1 MAVPIAFI
9 AQTIND
15 AYRRIIPSRYGAPMT
30 HPIKRELEELG
41 LFNLQMTAAGERD
54 VQTNENMVR
63 FTIKAMLAVFSP
75 VPKDY
80 PAKHDPTLPQ
90 PSRRMPV
97 TLPDFRKEPAQQNMA
112 PEGWTWVFYVI
123 TASSS
128 VSYDHAATEL
138 KMLTEMYIA
147 TKQIHQPRPT
157 T

>member
-1 MAVPIAFI
+1 MAVPSVFT
-9 AQTIND
+9 AQIMSA
-15 AYRRIIPSRYGAPMT
+15 AYHRTMPTRYGAPMT
-30 HPIKRELEELG
+30 HSIKRELEELG
-41 LFNLQMTAAGERD
+41 LFNLQTTAIAERD
-54 VQTNENMVR
+54 VQTAEALVR
-63 FTIKAMLAVFSP
+63 FTIKAMLVALSP

-112 PEGWTWVFYVI
+112 PEGWTWVFYSI

-128 VSYDHAATEL
+128 ASYDHAATEL